1 MSKVITGIILLAA
14 LSACA
19 LFESYPPQEELG
31 YKLINSVKT
40 NNFSAFKALFSQ
52 DLIKSKFKENS
63 DEAMQKVFNTY
74 KDKFNERYKEFDE
87 GNFHFNYQGSEIEG
101 ELYIFF
107 NEKRNAKK
115 PIIFENGS
123 WVFNEL

>member
-1 MSKVITGIILLAA
+1 MSKVITGIILLVA

-19 LFESYPPQEELG
+19 LFESYTPQEELG
-31 YKLINSVKT
+31 YKLINTVKT
-40 NNFSAFKALFSQ
+40 NNFSGFKKLFSK
-52 DLIKSKFKENS
+52 DLIQKKFKDNS
-63 DEAMQKVFNTY
+63 NEAMEKVFNTY
-74 KDKFNERYKEFDE
+74 KEKFNERYKAFEA
-87 GNFHFNYQGSEIEG
+87 GNFHFNYQGSEREG

-115 PIIFENGS
+115 PIIFENGN